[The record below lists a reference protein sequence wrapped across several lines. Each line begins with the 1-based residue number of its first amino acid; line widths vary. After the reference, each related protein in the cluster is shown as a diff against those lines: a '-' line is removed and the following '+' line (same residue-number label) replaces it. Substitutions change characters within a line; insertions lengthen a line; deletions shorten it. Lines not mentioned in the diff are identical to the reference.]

1 MFDAERMI
9 EKRRQTVEGWLKGH
23 GISDMS
29 SFEDMLKRE
38 DLYASSS
45 LREKVQLVLNP
56 ATTTLTIGK
65 VVEEVKQEEQ
75 MLEESTEEEAAVSSS
90 PKKNKK
96 VIIPKQ

>member
-23 GISDMS
+23 GVSDML
-29 SFEDMLKRE
+29 SFEDMLKKE

-45 LREKVQLVLNP
+45 LREKVQLALNP
-56 ATTTLTIGK
+56 AITATPASLIVDET
-65 VVEEVKQEEQ
+65 KQEDTT
-75 MLEESTEEEAAVSSS
+75 LEESVEEEVVASSS
-90 PKKNKK
+90 SKKNKK